1 MKVHELMSHPA
12 LTCLPED
19 SLEKAA
25 RLLWERDCGM
35 LPVVDTDGRL
45 RATITDRDICMGAY
59 TRGRALGDMKVAD
72 SMSRAPLS
80 CRTDD
85 EIVVAAQKMS
95 EHAVRRLPVV
105 DREGQIRGMLCLS
118 DLARAAERDE
128 GAAGQALRVL
138 RAVSRS
144 RQGKAGSST
153 DAARPPANV
162 RRGAS
167 LVSGKS
173 DAEC

>member
-1 MKVHELMSHPA
+1 MKVHELMSHPV

-25 RLLWERDCGM
+25 RLLWERDCGV
-35 LPVVDTDGRL
+35 LPVVDRDGRV

-72 SMSRAPLS
+72 SMSPALVS

-85 EIVVAAQKMS
+85 EIGAAAQKMS
-95 EHAVRRLPVV
+95 EHAVRRLPVL
-105 DREGQIRGMLCLS
+105 DSEGRIRGILS
-118 DLARAAERDE
+118 LNDLARAAERDE

-138 RAVSRS
+138 KAVSRP
-144 RQGKAGSST
+144 RQSKAGSST

-167 LVSGKS
+167 LVSGKI